1 MLGDVYK
8 RQLQSKANNILALK
22 SPTKKQII
30 EAQNLFKEAKRKKR
44 SRKSILNRVEFHKK
58 KISEIEYCDLLLDS
72 LMYEDDEAKKNKLDS
87 LIELK
92 EEVAQ
97 GHYVNLPIVGF
108 SQAEFILDFIKVIP
122 GISKA
127 DVKSRM
133 IMSPMHTK
141 NLLLLLNAKLKEY
154 EKKL

>member
-1 MLGDVYK
+1 MK
-8 RQLQSKANNILALK
+8 ENK
-22 SPTKKQII
+22 KKQI
-30 EAQNLFKEAKRKKR
+30 K
-44 SRKSILNRVEFHKK
+44 
-58 KISEIEYCDLLLDS
+58 
-72 LMYEDDEAKKNKLDS
+72 
-87 LIELK
+87 IELK

-97 GHYVNLPIVGF
+97 GHYVNLLIVGF

-154 EKKL
+154 EKKFGKIQSPKKEIESQNIKLPDDVLPN

>member
-1 MLGDVYK
+1 MK
-8 RQLQSKANNILALK
+8 ENK
-22 SPTKKQII
+22 KKQI
-30 EAQNLFKEAKRKKR
+30 K
-44 SRKSILNRVEFHKK
+44 
-58 KISEIEYCDLLLDS
+58 
-72 LMYEDDEAKKNKLDS
+72 
-87 LIELK
+87 IELK

-97 GHYVNLPIVGF
+97 GNYVNLPIVGF

-154 EKKL
+154 EKKFGKIQSPKKEIESQNIKLPDDVLPN